1 MISCP
6 SCAGVLR
13 PQVLICDDC
22 DIKVEGS
29 FAFNEFSALNSED
42 LHFLRVFLQCE
53 GRIRDMETALGLS
66 YPTVRARL
74 SGLKE
79 KVLGGA
85 SAEDGLSP
93 LKTTP
98 TSQADVQATL
108 EALEKKEI
116 TFDEALRKI
125 QKNRK

>member
-1 MISCP
+1 MISMISCP
-6 SCAGVLR
+6 SCSGVLR
-13 PQVLICDDC
+13 PQVLVCDEC
-22 DIKVEGS
+22 DIKVEGP
-29 FAFNEFSALNSED
+29 FAFNEFSTLNSED

-79 KVLGGA
+79 KVFDAEPAEVLPPA
-85 SAEDGLSP
+85 SNA
-93 LKTTP
+93 
-98 TSQADVQATL
+98 QADVQATL

-116 TFDEALRKI
+116 TFEEALRKI